1 MTYIVME
8 CHKGYVILLGED
20 GRFVKAADLHYQV
33 GQTITDPVLMQDK
46 KSHAPRT
53 AWRIAAPLVAIAAC
67 FLLFFG
73 FGMLQHNGNVYT
85 SIYLAINP
93 QVQMDLDRDGTVV
106 GLTGINED
114 GRTLLDGYDGNGK
127 DKITV
132 ADELIDRAIDMG
144 FLSEGG
150 EISFSIDTPD
160 IVLFQEY
167 GIELRTNVTQ
177 HLDGRITVTIAI
189 TDYHQTAGENTLSS
203 ALSQAISPTPNRT
216 QSPSSSAPIASIPP
230 EGQEYQ
236 EDENEDKDEDDDDD
250 ENDD

>member
-8 CHKGYVILLGED
+8 CHKGYVVLLDEE
-20 GRFVKAADLHYQV
+20 GRFLKAVDLHYQV
-33 GQTITDPVLMQDK
+33 GQTITDPVLMRDK
-46 KSHAPRT
+46 KSHSPRT
-53 AWRIAAPLVAIAAC
+53 AWRIAAPLVAIATC

-106 GLTGINED
+106 GITGINED
-114 GRTLLDGYDGNGK
+114 GQTLLEGYDGNGK
-127 DKITV
+127 DKVTV

-189 TDYHQTAGENTLSS
+189 TDYHQAEEENALSS
-203 ALSQAISPTPNRT
+203 PLSQTISPTPNRT
-216 QSPSSSAPIASIPP
+216 QSPSFSTPVTTTPP
-230 EGQEYQ
+230 EEQKHQE
-236 EDENEDKDEDDDDD
+236 EEEEENDGEDD
-250 ENDD
+250 

>member
-8 CHKGYVILLGED
+8 CHKGYVVLLDEE
-20 GRFVKAADLHYQV
+20 GRFLKAADLHYQV
-33 GQTITDPVLMQDK
+33 GQTITDPVFMRDK
-46 KSHAPRT
+46 KPHFPRT
-53 AWRIAAPLVAIAAC
+53 AWRIAAPVVAIAAC

-73 FGMLQHNGNVYT
+73 FGMLQHNRNVYT

-114 GRTLLDGYDGNGK
+114 GRTLLEGYDGNGK

-189 TDYHQTAGENTLSS
+189 TDYHQTEEENVLSS
-203 ALSQAISPTPNRT
+203 SLSQAISPTPNRT
-216 QSPSSSAPIASIPP
+216 QSPGSSTPITSAPP
-230 EGQEYQ
+230 EEQDSQEE
-236 EDENEDKDEDDDDD
+236 EDNENDGEDD
-250 ENDD
+250 

>member
-1 MTYIVME
+1 
-8 CHKGYVILLGED
+8 
-20 GRFVKAADLHYQV
+20 
-33 GQTITDPVLMQDK
+33 
-46 KSHAPRT
+46 
-53 AWRIAAPLVAIAAC
+53 
-67 FLLFFG
+67 
-73 FGMLQHNGNVYT
+73 MLQHNGNVYT

-114 GRTLLDGYDGNGK
+114 GRTLLEGYDGNGK
-127 DKITV
+127 DKIIV

-189 TDYHQTAGENTLSS
+189 TDYHQTEGENTLSS
-203 ALSQAISPTPNRT
+203 ALSQAISPSPNRT
-216 QSPSSSAPIASIPP
+216 QSPGSSAPIASIPP

-236 EDENEDKDEDDDDD
+236 EDENESHS
-250 ENDD
+250 

>member
-8 CHKGYVILLGED
+8 CHKGYVILLDENGL
-20 GRFVKAADLHYQV
+20 FVKAADLHYQV
-33 GQTITDPVLMQDK
+33 GQTITDPVLMQNK
-46 KSHAPRT
+46 RSSPRI
-53 AWRIAAPLVAIAAC
+53 AWRIVAPLAAIAAC

-73 FGMLQHNGNVYT
+73 FGILQHNRNVYT

-127 DKITV
+127 DKIIV

-189 TDYHQTAGENTLSS
+189 TDYHQTEGENTLSS
-203 ALSQAISPTPNRT
+203 ALSQAISPPPNRT
-216 QSPSSSAPIASIPP
+216 QSPGSSAPVASIPP

>member
-8 CHKGYVILLGED
+8 CHKGYVILLDENGL
-20 GRFVKAADLHYQV
+20 FVKAADLHYQV
-33 GQTITDPVLMQDK
+33 GQTITDPVLMQNK
-46 KSHAPRT
+46 RSSP
-53 AWRIAAPLVAIAAC
+53 RIARRIVAPLAAIAAC

-73 FGMLQHNGNVYT
+73 FGILQHNRNVYT

-127 DKITV
+127 DKIIV

-189 TDYHQTAGENTLSS
+189 TDYHQTEGENTLSS

-216 QSPSSSAPIASIPP
+216 QSPGSSAPIASIPP

>member
-1 MTYIVME
+1 M
-8 CHKGYVILLGED
+8 
-20 GRFVKAADLHYQV
+20 
-33 GQTITDPVLMQDK
+33 
-46 KSHAPRT
+46 
-53 AWRIAAPLVAIAAC
+53 
-67 FLLFFG
+67 
-73 FGMLQHNGNVYT
+73 
-85 SIYLAINP
+85 
-93 QVQMDLDRDGTVV
+93 

-127 DKITV
+127 DKIIV

-189 TDYHQTAGENTLSS
+189 TDYHQTEGENTLSS
-203 ALSQAISPTPNRT
+203 ALSQAISPPPNRK
-216 QSPSSSAPIASIPP
+216 QSPGSSAPVASIPRRT
-230 EGQEYQ
+230 GISRG
-236 EDENEDKDEDDDDD
+236 
-250 ENDD
+250 

>member
-8 CHKGYVILLGED
+8 CHKGYVILLDENGL
-20 GRFVKAADLHYQV
+20 FVKAADLHYQV
-33 GQTITDPVLMQDK
+33 GQTITDPVLMQNK
-46 KSHAPRT
+46 RSSPRI
-53 AWRIAAPLVAIAAC
+53 AWRIVAPLAAIAAC

-73 FGMLQHNGNVYT
+73 FGILQHNRNVYT

-127 DKITV
+127 DKIIV

-189 TDYHQTAGENTLSS
+189 TDYHQTEGENTLSS

-216 QSPSSSAPIASIPP
+216 QSSCSSAPVASIPP

-236 EDENEDKDEDDDDD
+236 ENEDEDDDDD
-250 ENDD
+250 END

>member
-8 CHKGYVILLGED
+8 CHKGYVILLDENGL
-20 GRFVKAADLHYQV
+20 FVKAADLHYQV
-33 GQTITDPVLMQDK
+33 GQTITDPVLMQNK
-46 KSHAPRT
+46 RSSPRI
-53 AWRIAAPLVAIAAC
+53 AWRIVAPLAAIAAC

-73 FGMLQHNGNVYT
+73 FGILQHNRNVYT

-127 DKITV
+127 DKIIV

-189 TDYHQTAGENTLSS
+189 TDCHQTEGENTLSS

-216 QSPSSSAPIASIPP
+216 QSPGSSAPIASIPP